1 MMNVLRPI
9 KPSISERLC
18 KVRFP
23 VFRPGPR
30 ERSDSAQIAALIAAV
45 FTVGTVVIAQSTSPD
60 PAGPSLYAIENARI
74 VVAPGNVIEGGTI
87 VIDRGLIEAVG
98 PDAAIPDGA
107 WVIEGEGL
115 TVYPGLVDALTS
127 RGLPAEFTLSNGG
140 GGRGGR
146 GAAPDDTEARHSWG
160 PEDRPATFTWVA
172 AIDELQDDDSN
183 EDWRHAGFT
192 SAVVSPSRGFFPGQA
207 SYLNLGDERPNR
219 RVVGSHVATRAGTDS
234 GPGHTG
240 YPGSLLGIV
249 AYWRQTFLDAAH
261 YDEAWTIYETAPVGI
276 ERPAY
281 DRALEPLRAALQT
294 GQPVLFPGNLAREIE
309 RAVALSEEFGVTP
322 VIFGAQEAYLVAD
335 ALAEIPV
342 LVDVDWPEWDPDGD
356 PEADIPLE
364 TLRVWDRAP
373 TTPAALEEAG
383 VRFAFYGDGLSPSEF
398 LENVRRAIDV
408 GLSEDAALR
417 ALTTAPAEIFG
428 VDNRAG
434 SLEAGKIANLVVTDG
449 DLFAA
454 EMRVRHVFV
463 DGRKYDP
470 PQDEDE
476 DEDEGNAEES
486 GEEAPAREPITRTPD
501 RGPLTNAPVTLIR
514 NGTILTV
521 TNGTIENGSILIRD
535 GRIAAVGAGID
546 APDDAE
552 VIDATG
558 RYVMPGIIDAHSHIA
573 AEGVNEGSVSVS
585 AMVRIRDVLNPDDV
599 AIYRALAGGVTAA
612 HVLHGSA
619 NTIGGQNQLIKLRWG
634 ANAEGLV
641 FEGAAPTIKF
651 ALGENVTRDRQPDRY
666 PATRM
671 GVQDVVRQALL
682 EAREYQK
689 AWGEFEAARLS
700 APDTPRIPPRRDLKL
715 EALSEVLDGTRRIH
729 AHSYRSDEILQLMRA
744 VEEFNVRIDTFQH
757 VLEGYKVA
765 GEMAAHG
772 AMASTFSDWWA
783 YKVEAYDA
791 IPYNAALMTERGIV
805 VSINSDDA
813 EEIRHLNQEAAKTV
827 RWGGLSEEEALRL
840 ITLNPAIQVGVQDRV
855 GSIEVG
861 KDADLAIFSAHP
873 LSVYAVADMTLVD
886 GQVYFDR
893 DQDIERREALAEEK
907 ATLLERHRPERRGR
921 GGGES
926 DTGEGRR

>member
-1 MMNVLRPI
+1 L
-9 KPSISERLC
+9 
-18 KVRFP
+18 
-23 VFRPGPR
+23 GQ
-30 ERSDSAQIAALIAAV
+30 SA
-45 FTVGTVVIAQSTSPD
+45 SPD
-60 PAGPSLYAIENARI
+60 PVGPSLYAIENARI
-74 VVAPGNVIEGGTI
+74 VVSAGNVIENATI

-98 PDAAIPDGA
+98 PDVAIPDGA
-107 WVIEGEGL
+107 WIIEGEGL

-127 RGLPAEFTLSNGG
+127 RGLPSEFTVSNGG

-146 GAAPDDTEARHSWG
+146 GGAPDDVEARHSWG

-172 AIDELQDDDSN
+172 AIDELEDGDPN
-183 EDWRHAGFT
+183 EDWRYAGFT
-192 SAVVSPSRGFFPGQA
+192 SAVVSPSRGLFPGQA
-207 SYLNLGDERPNR
+207 SFVNLGPERGNR
-219 RVVGSHVATRAGTDS
+219 RVVGSHVATRVGGNA

-261 YDEAWTIYETAPVGI
+261 YDAAWTIYETAPVGLA
-276 ERPAY
+276 RPVY
-281 DRALEPLRAALQT
+281 DRALEPLRGTIRT
-294 GQPVLFPGNLAREIE
+294 GQPVLFPGNRAREIE
-309 RAVALSEEFGVTP
+309 RATSLAEEFGVTA
-322 VIFGAQEAYLVAD
+322 VIFGAQEAYRVAD
-335 ALAEIPV
+335 ALADVAV
-342 LVDVDWPEWDPDGD
+342 LVDVDWPEWDRDGD

-364 TLRVWDRAP
+364 TLRLWDRAP

-383 VRFAFYGDGLSPSEF
+383 VRFAFYGDGLSPSEL
-398 LENVRRAIDV
+398 LENIRRAIGL
-408 GLSEDAALR
+408 GLSEDGALR

-428 VDNRAG
+428 VDDRVG
-434 SLEAGKIANLVVTDG
+434 SLDAGKIANLVVTDG
-449 DLFAA
+449 DLFESAT
-454 EMRVRHVFV
+454 RVRHVFV

-470 PQDEDE
+470 PQDDDE
-476 DEDEGNAEES
+476 PADENGIDDDDGAVDDDDDEEE
-486 GEEAPAREPITRTPD
+486 PALEPIPRTPD

-535 GRIAAVGAGID
+535 GRIAAVGRD
-546 APDDAE
+546 VETPDDAF

-585 AMVRIRDVLNPDDV
+585 AMVRIRDVLDPDDV

-634 ANAEGLV
+634 ENAEGLV
-641 FEGAAPTIKF
+641 FEDAKPTIKF

-671 GVQDVVRQALL
+671 GVRDVVRQALL

-689 AWGEFEAARLS
+689 EWREYEAARL
-700 APDTPRIPPRRDLKL
+700 AEPAAPRIPPRRDLKL
-715 EALSEVLDGTRRIH
+715 EALSEVLEGTRRIH

-765 GEMAAHG
+765 DEMAAHG

-813 EEIRHLNQEAAKTV
+813 EEIRHLNQEAAKTM

-840 ITLNPAIQVGVQDRV
+840 ITINPAIQVGVEDRA

-861 KDADLAIFSAHP
+861 KDADLAIFSTHP
-873 LSVYAVADMTLVD
+873 LSVYAVSDMTLID
-886 GQVYFDR
+886 GLVYFDR
-893 DQDIERREALAEEK
+893 DEDIDRREALAGEK
-907 ATLLERHRPERRGR
+907 AALLERHRPERS
-921 GGGES
+921 GGGGNPSAAE
-926 DTGEGRR
+926 EGR